1 MVFRFRMLSDEND
14 NFVRDYEVPYDMTL
28 LDFHNFILRSL
39 EYEECMASFFTA
51 DERWEKLRE
60 FTLMDM
66 DDGSEGAPAAM
77 ESVTLGQIIHN
88 NRDRLIYL
96 FDMFGDRAYFLELT
110 GAYEMPKDGSYPREI
125 YAQADAPDQYDP
137 SKTATA
143 GEGSIF
149 DEVMGEFPMLAL
161 IFTRKLR
168 PMIIGSLSGWLIFA
182 GMMARP
188 AATS

>member
-1 MVFRFRMLSDEND
+1 MVFQFRMLSDEND
-14 NFVRDYEVPYDMTL
+14 HFVRDYEVMYDMNL
-28 LDFHNFILRSL
+28 LDFHRFILRSL
-39 EYEECMASFFTA
+39 GYEPCMASFFTA
-51 DERWEKLRE
+51 DDRWERGRE
-60 FTLMDM
+60 FTVEDM
-66 DDGSEGAPAAM
+66 GGGDSETAPLAM
-77 ESVTLGQIIHN
+77 ESVTLGQLIHN

-149 DEVMGEFPMLAL
+149 DEVMGEFND
-161 IFTRKLR
+161 FE
-168 PMIIGSLSGWLIFA
+168 GDDNYDDEY
-182 GMMARP
+182 
-188 AATS
+188 

>member
-60 FTLMDM
+60 F
-66 DDGSEGAPAAM
+66 
-77 ESVTLGQIIHN
+77 
-88 NRDRLIYL
+88 DRLIYL

-149 DEVMGEFPMLAL
+149 DEVMGEFND
-161 IFTRKLR
+161 FE
-168 PMIIGSLSGWLIFA
+168 GDDNYDDEY
-182 GMMARP
+182 
-188 AATS
+188 

>member
-110 GAYEMPKDGSYPREI
+110 GPYEMPKDGSARDIRPGRCPR
-125 YAQADAPDQYDP
+125 P
-137 SKTATA
+137 
-143 GEGSIF
+143 
-149 DEVMGEFPMLAL
+149 V
-161 IFTRKLR
+161 R
-168 PMIIGSLSGWLIFA
+168 PVEDGHRGRRLDFRRGDGGIQRFRGRRQL
-182 GMMARP
+182 
-188 AATS
+188 

>member
-1 MVFRFRMLSDEND
+1 MQKIYAMSMVFRFRMLSDEND
-14 NFVRDYEVPYDMTL
+14 NFVRDYEVLYDMTL
-28 LDFHNFILRSL
+28 LDFHHFILCSL

-66 DDGSEGAPAAM
+66 DDGSEGAPVAM
-77 ESVTLGQIIHN
+77 ERITLGQIIHN

-110 GAYEMPKDGSYPREI
+110 GTYESQDGTSYPREI

-137 SKTATA
+137 SKVVAE

-149 DEVMGEFPMLAL
+149 NEVMGEFND
-161 IFTRKLR
+161 FE
-168 PMIIGSLSGWLIFA
+168 GNDDYDDEY
-182 GMMARP
+182 
-188 AATS
+188 